1 MLNVCR
7 QFTYSQVPH
16 AINLNRDLM
25 LSDNPTKQAAVTTAD
40 KVFEQLQHAIVN
52 GDMAAGSKI
61 SEPELSKR
69 YGISRSTLREA
80 LNRLEK
86 CQLIERKANVGSR
99 VVDCTIE
106 GLLEL
111 YITREALEGMACR
124 QAALHMTDAE
134 IQHMKDMLN
143 KHASSKDLQD
153 GVAYYQEEGDVDF
166 HYKVILGTH
175 NKQLINIIC
184 GQLYHLV
191 RMYRCQFGMNSP
203 RASRAFSEHSQ
214 IIQAISDRDGELA
227 EMLMR
232 RHIAASRKN
241 IEKKIAQQEL
251 LIVNDNQ

>member
-1 MLNVCR
+1 MHL
-7 QFTYSQVPH
+7 
-16 AINLNRDLM
+16 I
-25 LSDNPTKQAAVTTAD
+25 NPTQATAITTAD
-40 KVFEQLQHAIVN
+40 KVFEQIQHAIVE
-52 GDMAAGSKI
+52 GDIPAGSKI

-69 YGISRSTLREA
+69 YQVSRSTLREA

-86 CQLIERKANVGSR
+86 CHLIQRKANVGSR
-99 VVDCTIE
+99 VVNCSIE

-124 QAALHMTDAE
+124 QAALNMTDNE
-134 IQHMKDMLN
+134 ISDMKTML
-143 KHASSKDLQD
+143 KIHSQTQELQD
-153 GVAYYQEEGDVDF
+153 GVAYYQEEGDLDF
-166 HYKVILGTH
+166 HYKVILGSH
-175 NKQLINIIC
+175 NSQLIDLIC

-203 RASRAFSEHSQ
+203 RASRAFNEHSQ

-241 IEKKIAQQEL
+241 IENKITQQAL
-251 LIVNDNQ
+251 LALNDNK